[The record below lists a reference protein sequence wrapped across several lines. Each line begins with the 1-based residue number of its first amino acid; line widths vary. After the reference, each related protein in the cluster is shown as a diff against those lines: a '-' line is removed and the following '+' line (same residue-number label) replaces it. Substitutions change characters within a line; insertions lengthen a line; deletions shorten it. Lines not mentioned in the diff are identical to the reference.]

1 MSARIL
7 LWDLETA
14 PAVSYTWGR
23 WKQNIGG
30 NQIVQE
36 GYILCWAARF
46 LDETEVH
53 YDALP
58 YHKTAYKKDPTN
70 DSRIVDSLR
79 RLMESADIIL
89 AYNGDG
95 FDVKWLNAQLA
106 KYQLPPISPQK
117 TIDPLKY
124 AKRQFRFPSNR
135 MDEVAKYLG
144 IEQRKDKM
152 DFNDWRGC
160 MNGNPASWEKMVNY
174 NCQDLEVMEQV
185 YLRLRPYVKGH
196 PNLAMYEDFPGDAQN
211 KCPKC
216 NSSMLV
222 KNGYWVTNISK
233 FRRYKCSDCGNKS
246 IRGGVNLWTADE
258 RRGLVRPGSA

>member
-1 MSARIL
+1 MGS
-7 LWDLETA
+7 
-14 PAVSYTWGR
+14 
-23 WKQNIGG
+23 
-30 NQIVQE
+30 NQVLRE

-46 LDETEVH
+46 VGEKEVH

-58 YHKTAYKKDPTN
+58 YHKSAYKKDPTN
-70 DSRIVDSLR
+70 DRLIVETLV
-79 RLMESADIIL
+79 RLMRDADIIL

-95 FDVKWLNAQLA
+95 FDLKWLNAQLA
-106 KYQLPPISPQK
+106 KHQLEPISPQK

-152 DFNDWRGC
+152 DFDDWVGC
-160 MNGNPASWEKMVNY
+160 MNGDPKAWEKMVDY

-196 PNLAMYEDFPGDAQN
+196 PNLAMYEDFPGDAAAS
-211 KCPKC
+211 CPKC
-216 NSSMLV
+216 GSTSLV
-222 KNGYWVTNISK
+222 KNGYYVTNISK
-233 FRRYKCSDCGNKS
+233 FRRYKCASCGNRQ
-246 IRGGVNLWTADE
+246 IRGGKNLWTADE
-258 RRGLVRPGSA
+258 RREIVRPGAV